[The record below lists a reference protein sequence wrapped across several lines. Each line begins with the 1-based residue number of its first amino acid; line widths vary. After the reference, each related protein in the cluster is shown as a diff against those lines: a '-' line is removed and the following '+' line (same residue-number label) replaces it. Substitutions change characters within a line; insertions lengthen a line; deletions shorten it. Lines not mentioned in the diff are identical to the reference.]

1 MTRAVTI
8 IGFAVIV
15 LAAMVLEAWSRRPG
29 TRVPSAGAVVGQV
42 MRQRSG
48 RVAVFIVWFWFG
60 WHFLAR

>member
-1 MTRAVTI
+1 M
-8 IGFAVIV
+8 
-15 LAAMVLEAWSRRPG
+15 WSRRPG